1 MNDIL
6 ADLLRVLSLRDY
18 NTRVVLLGNAL
29 LGVCGGVVG
38 VFMLLRKRS
47 LVGDVVAHASLPGVA
62 VAFLVMETLRPGSG
76 KSLPGLLAGAVVTGL
91 LGVLCALAV
100 TRLTRLKED
109 AALAIVLSIF
119 YGLGA
124 ALLTV
129 IQGLP
134 GGSQAGLQ
142 DFIFGKVAGMSAR
155 DVWLIAGAALVALVV
170 CGLLFKELTVL
181 CFDDDFAAT
190 SGWPVG
196 PLDVLL
202 MGLVVGVT
210 VTGLQ
215 SVGLVL
221 VVAILIIPP
230 AAARFWTDRLGLMTA
245 VSATLGGAG
254 ALFGSVASAAVP
266 KLAPGAMIVVTQA
279 ALFLLSLLFG
289 LRRGLLWRWT
299 HHFGL
304 RRSVGRL
311 DLMRAFYEVL
321 ESRHTGEP
329 DATAEPTAE
338 PLRLTESVLSFDDL
352 LRARHWT
359 AWRVRRLL
367 SRGMRAGL
375 IEPAAGGYR
384 LTETGAEEAR
394 RVTRNHRLWE
404 LFLITYADIAPSH
417 VDRAADQ
424 IEHSLEPKI
433 IDELERQLAKRHP
446 RLAMP
451 ASPHRL
457 D

>member
-1 MNDIL
+1 
-6 ADLLRVLSLRDY
+6 
-18 NTRVVLLGNAL
+18 
-29 LGVCGGVVG
+29 
-38 VFMLLRKRS
+38 
-47 LVGDVVAHASLPGVA
+47 VAI
-62 VAFLVMETLRPGSG
+62 AFLIMESLRPGSG
-76 KSLPGLLAGAVVTGL
+76 KTLPGLLAGAVVTGL

-119 YGLGA
+119 YGIGA

-155 DVWLIAGAALVALVV
+155 DVWLIAGAAAVALVL

-181 CFDDDFAAT
+181 CFDDDFAAAA
-190 SGWPVG
+190 GWPVR

-230 AAARFWTDRLGLMTA
+230 AAARFWTDRLGRMTA
-245 VSATLGGAG
+245 ISAALGGTG
-254 ALFGSVASAAVP
+254 ALLGSVASAAVP

-279 ALFLLSLLFG
+279 VLFLVSLLVG
-289 LRRGLLWRWT
+289 RRRGLVWRWV
-299 HHFGL
+299 HHFSL
-304 RRSVGRL
+304 RRHVGRL
-311 DLMRAFYEVL
+311 DLMRAFYEVI
-321 ESRHTGEP
+321 ESRHAAAP
-329 DATAEPTAE
+329 DTPDTRP
-338 PLRLTESVLSFDDL
+338 PLAGPVLSFDDL
-352 LRARHWT
+352 LRARHW
-359 AWRVRRLL
+359 AARRLRRLL
-367 SRGMRAGL
+367 ARGEREGL
-375 IEPAAGGYR
+375 IESAPGGYR
-384 LTETGAEEAR
+384 LTDAGAEEAR

-417 VDRAADQ
+417 VDRAADR
-424 IEHSLEPKI
+424 IEHALEPQI
-433 IDELERQLAKRHP
+433 IAELERQLATRYP